1 MFLDEQSKIMT
12 DHDVKRFMLVLAV
25 CFVQQWNKTYQ
36 PKLVIDFK
44 YKFLKDLIQNRIQ
57 ISA

>member
-12 DHDVKRFMLVLAV
+12 DHEVKRFMLVLAV
-25 CFVQQWNKTYQ
+25 KFVQRWNKTFQ
-36 PKLVIDFK
+36 PRLVIDFK